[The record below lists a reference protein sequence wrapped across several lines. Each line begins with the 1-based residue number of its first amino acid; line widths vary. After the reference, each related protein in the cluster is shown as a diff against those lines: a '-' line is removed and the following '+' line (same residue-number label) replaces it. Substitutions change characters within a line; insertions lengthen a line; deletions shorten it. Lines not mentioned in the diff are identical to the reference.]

1 MLIRQ
6 QRCKDWDP
14 KIKVGT
20 FERVFKPLQLGSLNG
35 NRFSVAL
42 RFISRDIDDKRI
54 KENVN
59 QVAKHGFINYFGMQR
74 FGQYNIHT
82 HEIGRACLQQNWRE
96 VCRML
101 LQQSPDIDQ
110 DLIAKKKLLVELV
123 FERFDM
129 EGAISLLDRR
139 DRIERALLMVL
150 KKCYTQYYNAF
161 QNISRNTRFIYVHA
175 Y

>member
-1 MLIRQ
+1 
-6 QRCKDWDP
+6 
-14 KIKVGT
+14 
-20 FERVFKPLQLGSLNG
+20 
-35 NRFSVAL
+35 
-42 RFISRDIDDKRI
+42 
-54 KENVN
+54 
-59 QVAKHGFINYFGMQR
+59 
-74 FGQYNIHT
+74 
-82 HEIGRACLQQNWRE
+82 
-96 VCRML
+96 ML

-110 DLIAKKKLLVELV
+110 DLVAKKKLLVELV

-175 Y
+175 YQSYVWNLAVTKRLEQFGS